1 MTKSDPVSIASTTIL
16 TLADIKAAVDAFER
30 GESNAFDTLDAI
42 RLAVEAHQAAVPAR
56 SRRRQPRQ
64 DAA

>member
-1 MTKSDPVSIASTTIL
+1 MTKSDSGSITRTTIFS
-16 TLADIKAAVDAFER
+16 LADIKAALDCFER

-42 RLAVEAHQAAVPAR
+42 RLAVESHQAAMLANAQR
-56 SRRRQPRQ
+56 EQARQ